1 MLPYM
6 DVIRCL
12 QVVKQLT
19 VVYIYIDPTQ
29 LQVIKVTT
37 PAQNPPST
45 SWFVNVSWPKIME
58 AMSKFGQKTISGC
71 L

>member
-1 MLPYM
+1 MFAGRETGH
-6 DVIRCL
+6 RC
-12 QVVKQLT
+12 VD
-19 VVYIYIDPTQ
+19 IDPTQ

-58 AMSKFGQKTISGC
+58 AMSKFGQKTNSGC
-71 L
+71 LWLLFRDV